1 MITVEMT
8 FAKTDFFPLWSE
20 GCEKEQRSMFVSRW
34 RKRGASPVWSCDDS
48 ANGKKEDQEASYKPD
63 YTGAFITDWEI
74 SGEMNTPEKGNRP
87 GSDFIVDWIN

>member
-8 FAKTDFFPLWSE
+8 FAKTDLFPLWS
-20 GCEKEQRSMFVSRW
+20 GGGEKVQRSMFVSRR
-34 RKRGASPVWSCDDS
+34 RKRGASPVWGCDDS

-74 SGEMNTPEKGNRP
+74 SG
-87 GSDFIVDWIN
+87 